1 MLCVFSPILSLLRL
15 IEKIRKSAFQL
26 RKDAV
31 IFKGSVPPFCFET
44 GSFEYFLCNRIH
56 TLCELYRGRKE
67 MNRNIVLTNFLRHEL
82 KLFLVLDIENK
93 NTKSD
98 VPNLVDYFQLTHLAQ
113 NCMIVTKVN
122 SKI

>member
-1 MLCVFSPILSLLRL
+1 
-15 IEKIRKSAFQL
+15 
-26 RKDAV
+26 
-31 IFKGSVPPFCFET
+31 
-44 GSFEYFLCNRIH
+44 
-56 TLCELYRGRKE
+56 
-67 MNRNIVLTNFLRHEL
+67 MNRNIVLTNFLRHDL